1 MCEAQQMPPQVTWL
15 GQAGFLFEAA
25 GRRVLIDPFFSDHED
40 RAYAPLSIDAFGAG
54 CDWLFITHEHIDHLD
69 RPALP
74 GIVARSLNVRVV
86 VPAPIADQVLDVA
99 PDVVAVQRAERIEL
113 PGLGAFTVVPAV
125 HALEPVDGYA
135 DDPRFVGYVLEID
148 GVTIYHAGD
157 TIVTQGLLDA
167 LSGIRVDIALVPIN
181 GRDFYRERE
190 NLVGNTD
197 VREAVAL
204 ARHVGARFLVPIHW
218 DAFAANS
225 ERPGAAVDEAVS
237 TEAALHVLVPRRG
250 VPWVAA

>member
-1 MCEAQQMPPQVTWL
+1 MFGAMPPVVTWL
-15 GQAGFLFEAA
+15 GQAGFRFEVAD
-25 GRRVLIDPFFSDHED
+25 RCILVDPFFGEHEARTYPPPSLDEYASD
-40 RAYAPLSIDAFGAG
+40 
-54 CDWLFITHEHIDHLD
+54 CDWVLVTHEHLDHLD
-69 RPALP
+69 PYSLREIAARSSALTVIAPAPLEP
-74 GIVARSLNVRVV
+74 QVREACPDAQFVGVARGDRVELAGAGSL
-86 VPAPIADQVLDVA
+86 
-99 PDVVAVQRAERIEL
+99 
-113 PGLGAFTVVPAV
+113 TVVPAIHGV
-125 HALEPVDGYA
+125 EPDDGYA

-167 LSGIRVDIALVPIN
+167 LSGIRVDLALVPIN

-204 ARHVGARFLVPIHW
+204 ARHVEARVLVPIHW

-237 TEAALHVLVPRRG
+237 TEAALHVLVPLRG